1 MTELMMM
8 QEELK
13 MYPLGIYG
21 MNIAASAVYRQTS
34 PGLKQLRH
42 MNRMFFLKE
51 REEENDEI
59 FRCRICTGIYPSG
72 Q

>member
-1 MTELMMM
+1 
-8 QEELK
+8 
-13 MYPLGIYG
+13 
-21 MNIAASAVYRQTS
+21 MNTAVSVVCRQIS

-59 FRCRICTGIYPSG
+59 FRCRICTGIYSYG
-72 Q
+72 